1 MMTDRILLGVLYL
14 SGQSNIYL
22 SFFFFT
28 GWPVFTM
35 CIFHQ
40 YHYVPDLKT
49 WTEAQ
54 SYCTQTYTNL
64 ATVES
69 TEEMNQLI
77 NTVSSAGYNSEVW
90 IGLYSQI
97 NWTWSDAAGRRHIVK
112 LRMRL
117 EDSSEDLNDPAVKAD
132 MLKKVSLQNFKH
144 H

>member
-1 MMTDRILLGVLYL
+1 
-14 SGQSNIYL
+14 
-22 SFFFFT
+22 
-28 GWPVFTM
+28 M

-90 IGLYSQI
+90 IGVYFYISWI
-97 NWTWSDAAGRRHIVK
+97 WTYDITADYWKWENQTENEPFLIYYVCEGISNYGGQPENCSVK
-112 LRMRL
+112 HPFACDNG
-117 EDSSEDLNDPAVKAD
+117 EHTHQPSPAV
-132 MLKKVSLQNFKH
+132 
-144 H
+144 